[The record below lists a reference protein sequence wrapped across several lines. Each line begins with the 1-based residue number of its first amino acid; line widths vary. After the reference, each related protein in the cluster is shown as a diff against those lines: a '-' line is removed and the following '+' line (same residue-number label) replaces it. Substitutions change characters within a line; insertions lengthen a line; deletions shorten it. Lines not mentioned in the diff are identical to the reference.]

1 MKQDTDELIETC
13 VSDVDLTIADAAEP
27 AADTAPAPEEY
38 SVLVLRNKVIFPGV
52 LIPVTLGRQMSIS
65 LIEEALQ
72 KGLKIA
78 VVCQKDQKITNP
90 GAADIYTI
98 GVLAHISRIIPEPG
112 SNKVVLLQCED
123 RIRID
128 EITAEE
134 PWLRAIVSHIPEE
147 PASAA
152 DPETKAIADSL
163 FKTAKQ
169 VLSDLDNGMEQIQL
183 LSQLQG
189 LDAGIN
195 HICSSFQSATEVMQ
209 SLLEESS
216 MRTRADRMLR
226 ELHGF
231 AVKQQVQK
239 EIKIK
244 TDQLIAKGQREY
256 YLQQEI
262 RAIREEL
269 GDTNDQQ
276 LQELRDRAERKEWTP
291 EVKARFLEELRKL
304 ERIDPHMPD
313 YSVQRTYLDLI
324 LDLPW
329 GHLTVDNT
337 SLPHAERVLNKD
349 HFGMEEVKERI
360 LEYLASSRKSGMIL
374 CLWGPPGVGKTSLGR
389 SIATALGRKYAR
401 IALGGM
407 HDESELRG
415 HRRTY
420 IGAMPGR
427 IIDSLKKVGT
437 SNPVFV
443 LDEIDK
449 ISADYHGDPTSAL
462 LEILDPEQNRTF
474 HDNYLDIDYDLSHVL
489 FIATANT
496 LQSIPRPL
504 LDRMELIEMSGYLQ
518 EEKEQI
524 SKRHLIPKQLA
535 EQDLTSKDLRFSVK
549 SIRTLIDDYTRES
562 GVREL
567 ERQIAAV
574 VRKVVK
580 RRAMQQP
587 YSELLQP
594 CDIHT
599 LLGKPRY
606 SRERYEGNQY
616 PGVVTGLAW
625 TQVGGEILTIETTVM
640 QSKTPALNL
649 TGNLGDVMKESA
661 NIALSY
667 IRSHATNFGIQPEY
681 FDDKQVHLHVPEG
694 AVPKD
699 GPSAGITMTT
709 AMLSCFTGRLVR
721 PRIAMTGEMT
731 LRGKVLPVGGI
742 KEKILAA
749 KRAGI
754 TDIVLCRDNEKDIV
768 EIPAVYT
775 AGLIF
780 HYVSD
785 IREVIDFALL

>member
-374 CLWGPPGVGKTSLGR
+374 CLWGPPVWARPRSDALSLRPLDANTPASPSAVCTTNR
-389 SIATALGRKYAR
+389 S
-401 IALGGM
+401 
-407 HDESELRG
+407 
-415 HRRTY
+415 
-420 IGAMPGR
+420 
-427 IIDSLKKVGT
+427 
-437 SNPVFV
+437 
-443 LDEIDK
+443 
-449 ISADYHGDPTSAL
+449 SADIVAPTSAQCP
-462 LEILDPEQNRTF
+462 DA
-474 HDNYLDIDYDLSHVL
+474 S
-489 FIATANT
+489 
-496 LQSIPRPL
+496 SIPSRKLAHPIPSSFSTRLTKYQRIITATPL
-504 LDRMELIEMSGYLQ
+504 
-518 EEKEQI
+518 
-524 SKRHLIPKQLA
+524 QLC
-535 EQDLTSKDLRFSVK
+535 SRFSIP
-549 SIRTLIDDYTRES
+549 SRT
-562 GVREL
+562 
-567 ERQIAAV
+567 A
-574 VRKVVK
+574 
-580 RRAMQQP
+580 
-587 YSELLQP
+587 
-594 CDIHT
+594 
-599 LLGKPRY
+599 
-606 SRERYEGNQY
+606 
-616 PGVVTGLAW
+616 
-625 TQVGGEILTIETTVM
+625 
-640 QSKTPALNL
+640 
-649 TGNLGDVMKESA
+649 
-661 NIALSY
+661 
-667 IRSHATNFGIQPEY
+667 RS
-681 FDDKQVHLHVPEG
+681 
-694 AVPKD
+694 
-699 GPSAGITMTT
+699 MTT
-709 AMLSCFTGRLVR
+709 TS
-721 PRIAMTGEMT
+721 I
-731 LRGKVLPVGGI
+731 
-742 KEKILAA
+742 
-749 KRAGI
+749 
-754 TDIVLCRDNEKDIV
+754 
-768 EIPAVYT
+768 
-775 AGLIF
+775 
-780 HYVSD
+780 
-785 IREVIDFALL
+785 